1 MNVKGRWCSFVA
13 LLGVLAATSVI
24 AQDQN
29 PPQPDTQTAYTMKV
43 NSDLVLTNVVVRD
56 KKTGE
61 VVRGL
66 TANDFQVQENGKAQ
80 KIISFDFQS
89 VDQAAPL
96 NEATVN
102 GKSANSIMGSMNR
115 SATSEELR
123 NHRLIVMFFDI

>member
-1 MNVKGRWCSFVA
+1 MNVKGLLRSFVA
-13 LLGVLAATSVI
+13 LLGVLAATSVT
-24 AQDQN
+24 AQDQA
-29 PPQPDTQTAYTMKV
+29 QTDEQTAYTMKV

-66 TANDFQVQENGKAQ
+66 TADDFQVQENGKPQ

-96 NEATVN
+96 NEATVH
-102 GKSANSIMGSMNR
+102 GKVCN
-115 SATSEELR
+115 
-123 NHRLIVMFFDI
+123 